1 MDNFKHYIGTSRQDE
16 LKETLDKSKGEIVKI
31 FELVCPTEISFKR
44 SVKNMHN
51 IFDDLLNKIVD
62 K

>member
-1 MDNFKHYIGTSRQDE
+1 MLNSHMIQNGKQDE
-16 LKETLDKSKGEIVKI
+16 LKVIIDKSKGEVVKI
-31 FELVCPTEISFKR
+31 LELVCPTDISFKR

-51 IFDDLLNKIVD
+51 IFDDLLEKLVD